1 LLQNLKPFNGRIK
14 SSIFYEELIRLYLSE
29 ELRILI
35 ASGATGGTSKGSIGK
50 YFHLKDFG
58 EALTRFDIDY
68 QLVRETDYV
77 VGFPTK
83 QIGKLIS
90 SKRKFKKLIESFKP
104 DAVLVDR
111 QSNFGLE
118 VIKAGIP
125 LFVILR
131 GHHWSE
137 LEFAKETI
145 YKDLLMRK
153 IVDLRGQIAEKVF
166 AGATAILPV
175 ADYLTNII
183 KEHHPQQSVEV
194 YVEGVNSTRWYKQ
207 KGMQLKH
214 PCVGLLQ
221 DANWWRKTR
230 EMLTLEKVIEKMPEV
245 NFYWVGDGQYK
256 DKILPVLEKFEN
268 FHWLGPLQYPDKV
281 REYLTEIDVYAL
293 ITGMDLASL
302 SLKEAQL
309 MGKPVVAT
317 NVGGNPEMMMDGKT
331 GFLVKEG
338 DVDDLFEKLSSLL
351 KNKEMRL
358 EKGSNGTK
366 FIEEKFSMDAS
377 AKNFIRILDTYVKN

>member
-1 LLQNLKPFNGRIK
+1 M
-14 SSIFYEELIRLYLSE
+14 LSE
-29 ELRILI
+29 ELRVLI
-35 ASGATGGTSKGSIGK
+35 ASGAAGGTSKGSVGK

-58 EALTRFDIDY
+58 EALTKFNIDY
-68 QLVRETDYV
+68 KLIRETDYV

-83 QIGKLIS
+83 QISKLIS
-90 SKRKFKKLIESFKP
+90 SKKKFKKLIESFKP

-131 GHHWSE
+131 GHYWSE

-145 YKDLLMRK
+145 YKDRFMRK
-153 IVDLRGQIAEKVF
+153 IVDIRSQIAEKVF

-175 ADYLTNII
+175 CNHLTDII
-183 KEHHPQQSVEV
+183 KEHYAQQSIEV
-194 YVEGVNSTRWYKQ
+194 YVEGVDNTRWYKQ
-207 KGMQLKH
+207 EGMELKH

-230 EMLTLEKVIEKMPEV
+230 EMLTLEKVIEKMPEI

-256 DKILPVLEKFEN
+256 DQILPVLGRFDN
-268 FHWLGPLQYPDKV
+268 FHWLGSLQYPDKV

-293 ITGMDLASL
+293 ITGMDLAPL

-309 MGKPVVAT
+309 MEKPVVAT
-317 NVGGNPEMMMDGKT
+317 SVGGNPEMMIDKKT

-338 DVDDLFEKLSSLL
+338 DADDLFEKLSIFL
-351 KNKEMRL
+351 KNKEISL
-358 EKGSNGTK
+358 EKGSNGKK
-366 FIEEKFSMDAS
+366 FIEENFSMDAS
-377 AKNFIRILDTYVKN
+377 AKNFVRILDSYVK